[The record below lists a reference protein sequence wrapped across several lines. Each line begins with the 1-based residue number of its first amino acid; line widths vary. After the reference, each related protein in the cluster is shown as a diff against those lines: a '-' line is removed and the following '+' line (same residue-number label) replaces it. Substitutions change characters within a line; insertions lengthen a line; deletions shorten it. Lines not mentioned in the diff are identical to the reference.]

1 MAGIRAAA
9 RRSSLAEAG
18 VNALWLAFTDQRRLY
33 CFFGWKPVAWPSG
46 REPTFLLAVTLASA
60 TFGTAGSRW
69 QMAIELDRI
78 RDAAERAARAAG
90 VEVVDVEW
98 KIGKQRF
105 LRVYIDRP
113 EGVSHRD
120 CQAVSE
126 QLGVLL
132 DVEDLVPGPRY
143 VLEVSSPGLDRKL
156 TKPSEFERFS
166 RSAGANFHDGTGG
179 ERQFFEG
186 RMAGYADGL
195 VKIEVQGRLIELPF
209 AGIRKANLVVE
220 L

>member
-1 MAGIRAAA
+1 MSEWARAHFFVGGIFVGNHFC
-9 RRSSLAEAG
+9 L
-18 VNALWLAFTDQRRLY
+18 
-33 CFFGWKPVAWPSG
+33 
-46 REPTFLLAVTLASA
+46 PTKESDTRKA
-60 TFGTAGSRW
+60 RW
-69 QMAIELDRI
+69 QMAMELDRI
-78 RDAAERAARAAG
+78 REAAERAARSAG

-105 LRVYIDRP
+105 LRVYIDKP

-156 TKPSEFERFS
+156 TKPDEFERFRGRLVRIS
-166 RSAGANFHDGTGG
+166 TLEPVENAK
-179 ERQFFEG
+179 FFEG
-186 RMAGYADGL
+186 RLAGYADGQ

-209 AGIRKANLVVE
+209 SGIRKANLVVE